1 MYKKRENKRGGERER
16 ERERERDCHSP
27 ISNTTI
33 PPKGI
38 KCPPFTP
45 TRREKKKTKPSKI
58 VFRRTPT
65 KQQKTHMDNH
75 LWTLK
80 SSIISDNPTPPPSQ
94 PLLFFLFNPTEAS
107 RL

>member
-16 ERERERDCHSP
+16 ERERERARERERDCHSP

-38 KCPPFTP
+38 KSPPFTP

-58 VFRRTPT
+58 VFR
-65 KQQKTHMDNH
+65 
-75 LWTLK
+75 
-80 SSIISDNPTPPPSQ
+80 
-94 PLLFFLFNPTEAS
+94 
-107 RL
+107 